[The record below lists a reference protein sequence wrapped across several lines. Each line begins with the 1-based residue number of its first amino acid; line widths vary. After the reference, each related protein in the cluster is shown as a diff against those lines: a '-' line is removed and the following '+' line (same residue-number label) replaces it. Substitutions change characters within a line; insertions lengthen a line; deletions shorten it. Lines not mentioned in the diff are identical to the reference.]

1 MVWIQGVVLGHKK
14 NEMVPS
20 AETWMDL
27 ENIILCEVRQ
37 IYDIYMWN
45 LKNNTNQSI
54 YKTEPILDI
63 ENKLTVTR
71 RERDEGRDKFGMW
84 DEQIQTITHKT
95 DMKDLLYNY
104 REFYPISCN
113 NL

>member
-1 MVWIQGVVLGHKK
+1 MPLI
-14 NEMVPS
+14 
-20 AETWMDL
+20 ATWVDL
-27 ENIILCEVRQ
+27 EIFTLSEVSQTDKYHMISQ
-37 IYDIYMWN
+37 ICGIQ
-45 LKNNTNQSI
+45 KNNTNQSI
-54 YKTEPILDI
+54 YKTEPNLDT

-84 DEQIQTITHKT
+84 DEQIQTTIHKI

>member
-1 MVWIQGVVLGHKK
+1 
-14 NEMVPS
+14 
-20 AETWMDL
+20 MDL
-27 ENIILCEVRQ
+27 ENTTLSEVREKKRQ
-37 IYDIYMWN
+37 ILYDSIHMWN
-45 LKNNTNQSI
+45 LKNYTNQSI
-54 YKTEPILDI
+54 YKTEPNLDT

-84 DEQIQTITHKT
+84 DEQIQTTIHKI